1 MISSHEVANF
11 KESSG
16 LHLLKIEAPED
27 GSDGWSILKIGFVVL
42 VLKLGLIVTHGL
54 HYCIV
59 TKPVVSGSVEV
70 PAL

>member
-27 GSDGWSILKIGFVVL
+27 GSDIENLISSISPQIGAYRDPWTSL
-42 VLKLGLIVTHGL
+42 L
-54 HYCIV
+54 HCD
-59 TKPVVSGSVEV
+59 
-70 PAL
+70 